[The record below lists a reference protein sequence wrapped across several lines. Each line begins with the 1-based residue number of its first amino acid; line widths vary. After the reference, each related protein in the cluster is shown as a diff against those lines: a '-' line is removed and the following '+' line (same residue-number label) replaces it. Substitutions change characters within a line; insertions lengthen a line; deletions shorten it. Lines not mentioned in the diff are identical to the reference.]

1 MSKER
6 HTGNREEGHKR
17 ENEKKPAAGQ
27 RKRFVRTKDNGAARP
42 AGDDRR
48 EKPARSYNKREDS
61 GKAENDSPKRPYGT
75 RQDTQKDTGRP
86 KRSYGTKPDYGN
98 KPARPNRNT
107 KEDSPRDS
115 DRPKKDYNKRQDSP
129 RDGDRPKRDY
139 NTREDSRKDSDRPK
153 RDYNTRQDSPRDSDR
168 PKRDYNTRQDSP
180 RDNDRPKRDYNKR
193 QDARPDSD
201 RPKRYAKPERDER
214 PKRTKGGRP
223 DQFFA
228 KPDKKQERPEK
239 YTDEKPA
246 RRFKDND
253 RPKRTFDKR
262 TVNADKNP
270 VKKETAREEN
280 EPGAAMPLNKYVAH
294 CGISSRREAVDLI
307 KEGKITVNGEVML
320 QPGYKVEPTDKIEYG
335 GKVISSQKNLVYI
348 LLNKPKNYITT
359 TEDPQ
364 ERKTVMEL
372 IADAGDERVYPVGR
386 LDRNTTGLLLLTNDG
401 ELAQK
406 LSHPKYNI
414 KKLYQVTLDKPL
426 TKLDFEKIMEGGLTL
441 EDGEVKVDA
450 MAYVDKKN
458 EIGIEIHSGR
468 NRIVRRI
475 FEHLGYQ
482 VDKLDRV
489 MYAGLTKKN
498 IPRGKWRFLNEQEV
512 INLKYFKQ

>member
-17 ENEKKPAAGQ
+17 ENVKKPAAGQ
-27 RKRFVRTKDNGAARP
+27 RKRFVRTKDDGAARP
-42 AGDDRR
+42 AGSDRR
-48 EKPARSYNKREDS
+48 DKPARPYNKRQDS
-61 GKAENDSPKRPYGT
+61 GTAENDSPKRPYGT
-75 RQDTQKDTGRP
+75 REDNKDTGRPP

-98 KPARPNRNT
+98 KAARPKRNT
-107 KEDSPRDS
+107 REDSPRD
-115 DRPKKDYNKRQDSP
+115 NE
-129 RDGDRPKRDY
+129 RPKRDY
-139 NTREDSRKDSDRPK
+139 NTKQDSRRESERPK
-153 RDYNTRQDSPRDSDR
+153 RDYDKRQDS
-168 PKRDYNTRQDSP
+168 
-180 RDNDRPKRDYNKR
+180 
-193 QDARPDSD
+193 RPDSD
-201 RPKRYAKPERDER
+201 RPKRYVKPERDER
-214 PKRTKGGRP
+214 SKRTKGGRP

-228 KPDKKQERPEK
+228 KPDRKQERPEK

-253 RPKRTFDKR
+253 RPKHTFDKH
-262 TVNADKNP
+262 TAKADKKP
-270 VKKETAREEN
+270 VKKETVREEN

-335 GKVISSQKNLVYI
+335 GKVISSKKNLVYI

-414 KKLYQVTLDKPL
+414 KKLYQITLDKPL
-426 TKLDFEKIMEGGLTL
+426 TKLHFEKIMEGLTL

>member
-1 MSKER
+1 MRGNPFSIILNIVPLQQIFYKMSKER

-27 RKRFVRTKDNGAARP
+27 RKRFIRTKDNDTAKP
-42 AGDDRR
+42 ADKDRR
-48 EKPARSYNKREDS
+48 DKPARTFGKRQDQSNEHD
-61 GKAENDSPKRPYGT
+61 KPKRSYGT
-75 RQDTQKDTGRP
+75 RQDAQNDNERP
-86 KRSYGTKPDYGN
+86 KRSYGAKPDYKSNTG
-98 KPARPNRNT
+98 KP
-107 KEDSPRDS
+107 KRDTRQEAYQ
-115 DRPKKDYNKRQDSP
+115 DRDKPKRTYNSRQDS
-129 RDGDRPKRDY
+129 
-139 NTREDSRKDSDRPK
+139 
-153 RDYNTRQDSPRDSDR
+153 
-168 PKRDYNTRQDSP
+168 
-180 RDNDRPKRDYNKR
+180 
-193 QDARPDSD
+193 RPDSD
-201 RPKRYAKPERDER
+201 KPKRAYNSRQDSRPDSDKPKRTYNSRTDSRRETDSPKRYLKPEREER
-214 PKRTKGGRP
+214 PNRSKGGRP

-228 KPDKKQERPEK
+228 RPDKKQERPEK
-239 YTDEKPA
+239 YTDDKPE
-246 RRFKDND
+246 RRFRDND
-253 RPKRTFDKR
+253 RPKRSYDKHAAR
-262 TVNADKNP
+262 TEKSP
-270 VKKETAREEN
+270 LKKEKIQEEN
-280 EPGAAMPLNKYVAH
+280 EPGGAMPLNKYVAH
-294 CGISSRREAVDLI
+294 CGICSRREAVDLI
-307 KEGKITVNGEVML
+307 KDGKIKVNGEVML

-335 GKVISSQKNLVYI
+335 DKVISSQKNLVYI

-372 IADAGDERVYPVGR
+372 IADAGGERVYPVGR

-426 TKLDFEKIMEGGLTL
+426 SKLHFDKIMDGLTL
-441 EDGEVKVDA
+441 DDGEVKVDA

-475 FEHLGYQ
+475 FEHLGYS
-482 VDKLDRV
+482 VEKLDRV

>member
-6 HTGNREEGHKR
+6 HTGNRGEGHKAD
-17 ENEKKPAAGQ
+17 NEQKPAAGQ
-27 RKRFVRTKDNGAARP
+27 RKRFVRTKDSSASRP
-42 AGDDRR
+42 
-48 EKPARSYNKREDS
+48 
-61 GKAENDSPKRPYGT
+61 AENDR
-75 RQDTQKDTGRP
+75 RD
-86 KRSYGTKPDYGN
+86 
-98 KPARPNRNT
+98 KPARPFNKRPDARTENNDKPVRSFGMRKDAP
-107 KEDSPRDS
+107 KEGDTPKRAYGSKSATSGYTGRGKRDS
-115 DRPKKDYNKRQDSP
+115 GQDSQ
-129 RDGDRPKRDY
+129 GH
-139 NTREDSRKDSDRPK
+139 SDRPK
-153 RDYNTRQDSPRDSDR
+153 RNYNEKQGQRHDDDR
-168 PKRDYNTRQDSP
+168 PKPYM
-180 RDNDRPKRDYNKR
+180 
-193 QDARPDSD
+193 
-201 RPKRYAKPERDER
+201 KPERDER
-214 PKRTKGGRP
+214 PKRLKGGRP

-228 KPDKKQERPEK
+228 RPDRKQERPEK
-239 YTDEKPA
+239 YIDDKPE
-246 RRFKDND
+246 RRFKDNGQ
-253 RPKRTFDKR
+253 RGRSFDKHE
-262 TVNADKNP
+262 AKAHKNP
-270 VKKETAREEN
+270 VKKDTARVEN
-280 EPGAAMPLNKYVAH
+280 EPGGAMPLNKYVAH
-294 CGISSRREAVDLI
+294 CGICSRREAVDLI

-320 QPGYKVEPTDKIEYG
+320 QPGYKVQTTDKVEYG

-372 IADAGDERVYPVGR
+372 VADAGGERVYPVGR

-414 KKLYQVTLDKPL
+414 KKLYQVTLDKSL
-426 TKLDFEKIMEGGLTL
+426 SKLHFEKIMEGLTL

-450 MAYVDKKN
+450 MAYLEKKT

-475 FEHLGYQ
+475 FEHLGYT
-482 VDKLDRV
+482 VEKLDRV

-498 IPRGKWRFLNEQEV
+498 IPRGKWRFLTEQEV

>member
-1 MSKER
+1 MRGNPFSIILNIVPLQQIFYKMSKER

-27 RKRFVRTKDNGAARP
+27 RKRFIRNKDTDTAKSADKN
-42 AGDDRR
+42 RR
-48 EKPARSYNKREDS
+48 DKPARAYDNRQEARSERDK
-61 GKAENDSPKRPYGT
+61 PKRPYGT
-75 RQDTQKDTGRP
+75 RQEAHQDRDKP
-86 KRSYGTKPDYGN
+86 KRN
-98 KPARPNRNT
+98 
-107 KEDSPRDS
+107 
-115 DRPKKDYNKRQDSP
+115 YNS
-129 RDGDRPKRDY
+129 
-139 NTREDSRKDSDRPK
+139 
-153 RDYNTRQDSPRDSDR
+153 
-168 PKRDYNTRQDSP
+168 
-180 RDNDRPKRDYNKR
+180 R

-201 RPKRYAKPERDER
+201 KPKRTYNSRPDSRPQTDSSKRYVKPEREER
-214 PKRTKGGRP
+214 PTRSKGGRP

-228 KPDKKQERPEK
+228 RPDKKQDRPEK
-239 YTDEKPA
+239 YTDERPE
-246 RRFKDND
+246 RHSRDND
-253 RPKRTFDKR
+253 RTKRSYDKHKAGSEKTAHR
-262 TVNADKNP
+262 EKM
-270 VKKETAREEN
+270 VKEEN
-280 EPGAAMPLNKYVAH
+280 EPGGAMPLNKYVAH
-294 CGISSRREAVDLI
+294 CGICSRREAVDLI
-307 KEGKITVNGEVML
+307 KEGKVKVNGEVML

-335 GKVISSQKNLVYI
+335 DKVISSQKNLVYI

-372 IADAGDERVYPVGR
+372 IADAGGERVYPVGR

-426 TKLDFEKIMEGGLTL
+426 TKLHFDKIMDGLTL

-450 MAYVDKKN
+450 IAYLEKKTD
-458 EIGIEIHSGR
+458 IGIEIHSGR

-475 FEHLGYQ
+475 FEHLGYT
-482 VDKLDRV
+482 VEKLDRV